1 MVPVGSRAAD
11 AVCAADD
18 IWHGD
23 HGALHAGAV
32 DASLEVL
39 RSVLRRMLPAP
50 VIVTLTIQMTKFWKQ
65 MYTQMDLS

>member
-1 MVPVGSRAAD
+1 MVPVGSRAAE
-11 AVCAADD
+11 AVSAADD

-23 HGALHAGAV
+23 HGALQAGAV

-39 RSVLRRMLPAP
+39 RSVLLRMLPAP
-50 VIVTLTIQMTKFWKQ
+50 VMVTLTIWMTKFWKQ